1 MWIEAVRRRTRSE
14 SLFIFN
20 FTSVEEDFIP
30 YVEHLEGIAEC
41 IQSERAKERYLQ
53 LVQRIRSRCDDQYA
67 KNGVVI
73 SSCLFDDEMAELA
86 THMSFLLLNIEVKE
100 TNE

>member
-30 YVEHLEGIAEC
+30 YVEHLEAVANC
-41 IQSERAKERYLQ
+41 VQNERAKERYLE
-53 LVQRIRSRCDDQYA
+53 LVSRIRSRCDSQYA
-67 KNGVVI
+67 KNGVVV

-86 THMSFLLLNIEVKE
+86 THMSFLLLSIETDKE
-100 TNE
+100 Q